1 MLMFSG
7 LRGAVAFALALRDTT
22 TESNQLMF
30 TTTLIIVYSTVI
42 LLGGGTTSMLTYLKI
57 PGKFGFSIIAGY
69 YAHIG
74 MTIDRVLGFISPIKD
89 EELYIGSFSTKN
101 YSMKTQ

>member
-42 LLGGGTTSMLTYLKI
+42 LFGGGTTSMLTYLKI
-57 PGKFGFSIIAGY
+57 PGLNKFFNFLWKW
-69 YAHIG
+69 
-74 MTIDRVLGFISPIKD
+74 DWFIKV
-89 EELYIGSFSTKN
+89 
-101 YSMKTQ
+101 

>member
-1 MLMFSG
+1 MFSG

-42 LLGGGTTSMLTYLKI
+42 LFGGGTTSMLTYLKI
-57 PGKFGFSIIAGY
+57 PGLKFFKNIFFWKLDWLIKVS
-69 YAHIG
+69 
-74 MTIDRVLGFISPIKD
+74 TINGQDIEIRRQEFRS
-89 EELYIGSFSTKN
+89 
-101 YSMKTQ
+101 